1 MSAEHPPD
9 AHAAEEHDEHHGY
22 IHYVVVGVILTVIT
36 IVEIMIPSVDAI
48 RNALG
53 TVWTTASLLI
63 LSFLKGAGV
72 VMYYMHLRQDD
83 RLFTALFMFPFMI
96 ASTIVVILF
105 LFWTLTGLIA

>member
-9 AHAAEEHDEHHGY
+9 AHAAEEHDERHGY
-22 IHYVVVGVILTVIT
+22 AHYVVVGVILTVVT
-36 IVEIMIPSVDAI
+36 IVEIMIPSIDAI

-53 TVWTTASLLI
+53 TVWTTTSLLV

-72 VMYYMHLRQDD
+72 VMYYMHLKGDD

-96 ASTIVVILF
+96 ATTIVIILF

>member
-1 MSAEHPPD
+1 MTAEHSSD
-9 AHAAEEHDEHHGY
+9 AHSAAEHDEHHGY

-36 IVEIMIPSVDAI
+36 VVEIMIPSVEAI

-53 TVWTTASLLI
+53 TVWTTATLLI
-63 LSFLKGAGV
+63 LSFVKGAGV

-83 RLFTALFMFPFMI
+83 RLFTALFMFPFLI

>member
-1 MSAEHPPD
+1 MSAEHPRET
-9 AHAAEEHDEHHGY
+9 HAAEEHDEHHGY

-36 IVEIMIPSVDAI
+36 IVEIMIPSIDAI

>member
-1 MSAEHPPD
+1 MTTEHHPD
-9 AHAAEEHDEHHGY
+9 AHSTEEHEEHHGY
-22 IHYVVVGVILTVIT
+22 VHYVVVGVILTVIT

-48 RNALG
+48 RNTLG

-63 LSFLKGAGV
+63 LSFIKGAGV

-105 LFWTLTGLIA
+105 LFWTLTGLLA

>member
-9 AHAAEEHDEHHGY
+9 AHAAEEHDERHGY
-22 IHYVVVGVILTVIT
+22 AHYVVVGVILTVVT
-36 IVEIMIPSVDAI
+36 IVEIMIPSIDAI

-53 TVWTTASLLI
+53 TVWTTTSLLI

-72 VMYYMHLRQDD
+72 VMYYMHLREDD

-96 ASTIVVILF
+96 ATTIVIILF